1 MFIEERIA
9 SLHLDLVAAAVAI
22 QKADHAAAQAAAE
35 LAAAVLAT
43 VALAASMPQA
53 EAVRGGTAE
62 CQAGISQQAREA
74 FLNLLQEELLQG
86 DADKEC
92 FFQRVRSRMTAQE
105 PQHIG
110 APAPQAASPQAKL
123 QPPRAAHAA
132 APRFTS
138 GEGAQLSQR
147 PDVKTATLV
156 AVTSA
161 QAIIL
166 KSAEGLRKE
175 GRGQLL
181 ATHRESADVSE
192 AKTPA

>member
-1 MFIEERIA
+1 M
-9 SLHLDLVAAAVAI
+9 
-22 QKADHAAAQAAAE
+22 QG
-35 LAAAVLAT
+35 AT
-43 VALAASMPQA
+43 D
-53 EAVRGGTAE
+53 E
-62 CQAGISQQAREA
+62 
-74 FLNLLQEELLQG
+74 
-86 DADKEC
+86 EC
-92 FFQRVRSRMTAQE
+92 FFQGVRSRLAAQE
-105 PQHIG
+105 PHHIG

-123 QPPRAAHAA
+123 QPPRAAHAHAA
-132 APRFTS
+132 APRVAS

-181 ATHRESADVSE
+181 ATHRESADGSE